1 MAKMFYSLA
10 EAAKRLGKSEADVRQ
25 MASRGEITE
34 FRDGERL
41 LFKVD
46 QIDLLAGDDDHDA
59 ADMSSMIPLADT
71 GGASAINLAES
82 AAGASGVGL
91 SSGTFDID
99 ESGPGASGSGLSGS
113 GSAGMSGSGSGMSG
127 EGPKERSGVP
137 VFDADDLEAADP
149 SAQTQL
155 SEGGFEGGLN
165 LEALG
170 SGSGLMDLT
179 RESDDTSLGA
189 EGLLDELYPA
199 GEQAQGT
206 EAEGGLFEGSPT
218 AGELGVGAGEG
229 AGAVAVAAAEVY
241 DGAGSGLAGGLS
253 LGMVAACGLAA
264 ALVIMSVIGFVP
276 GFFSSI
282 GGDNAP
288 LVWTG
293 ALAGVAFVLGIV
305 GWLVGKKS
313 G

>member
-34 FRDGERL
+34 FRDGDRL

-46 QIDLLAGDDDHDA
+46 QIDLLAGDDADD

-113 GSAGMSGSGSGMSG
+113 GASGMSGSGSGVG
-127 EGPKERSGVP
+127 AEGPKERSGVP
-137 VFDADDLEAADP
+137 VFDADELEQADP

-165 LEALG
+165 LDALG

-199 GEQAQGT
+199 GEQQQQGAD
-206 EAEGGLFEGSPT
+206 AEGGLFEGSPT

-229 AGAVAVAAAEVY
+229 PAVAVAAAEVY

-282 GGDNAP
+282 GGQNAP
-288 LVWTG
+288 LVWMG
-293 ALAGVAFVLGIV
+293 ALAGAAFVLGIV